1 MHPRLSAR
9 QEQCLR
15 LTAFRTDKEIA
26 AHLGISEATVKKHV
40 HEACQKLGVNRR
52 KAALAL
58 LDPIVPDP
66 GPVAHGDVAGGYPK
80 HPMAAA
86 APVAHALAG
95 DDRGESE
102 ADEQERD
109 ATRVGRTAGR
119 PAGESAA
126 GSAGGVISTSAR
138 NAGGDEAGDGSARL
152 GYGVPPRSAFLRIV
166 LIVALTVI
174 LAAMVVTTVVML
186 GEMHE
191 AVGKIDAVAYPR
203 KAAGKTS

>member
-40 HEACQKLGVNRR
+40 HEACQRLGVNRR

-66 GPVAHGDVAGGYPK
+66 SAGTVADAMMAGEPKKPVEPSGPGT
-80 HPMAAA
+80 
-86 APVAHALAG
+86 
-95 DDRGESE
+95 DDRGQDQTDAPT
-102 ADEQERD
+102 ADL
-109 ATRVGRTAGR
+109 
-119 PAGESAA
+119 P
-126 GSAGGVISTSAR
+126 
-138 NAGGDEAGDGSARL
+138 DGARL
-152 GYGVPPRSAFLRIV
+152 GYRPPPRSPALRIA
-166 LIVALTVI
+166 LIVGLTII
-174 LAAMVVTTVVML
+174 LAAFVATTVVML

-191 AVGKIDAVAYPR
+191 AVGKIDAKVYPGVA
-203 KAAGKTS
+203 KKKS

>member
-40 HEACQKLGVNRR
+40 HEACQRLGVNRR

-66 GPVAHGDVAGGYPK
+66 PAGAAPDGAPDDPK
-80 HPMAAA
+80 HPVAVSGLETPGLAHAGADDVARAQPVAEA
-86 APVAHALAG
+86 AP
-95 DDRGESE
+95 D
-102 ADEQERD
+102 
-109 ATRVGRTAGR
+109 
-119 PAGESAA
+119 
-126 GSAGGVISTSAR
+126 
-138 NAGGDEAGDGSARL
+138 NARL
-152 GYGVPPRSAFLRIV
+152 GYRAPPRNPVLRIV
-166 LIVALTVI
+166 LIVVLTI
-174 LAAMVVTTVVML
+174 LLAAFTATTVVML

-191 AVGKIDAVAYPR
+191 AVGKIDAKVYPGVA
-203 KAAGKTS
+203 KKKS

>member
-40 HEACQKLGVNRR
+40 HEACQRLGVNRR

-66 GPVAHGDVAGGYPK
+66 VAAGPAGTAADAPTADTK
-80 HPMAAA
+80 QPMATSGLDTRSLS
-86 APVAHALAG
+86 VE
-95 DDRGESE
+95 DRGE
-102 ADEQERD
+102 
-109 ATRVGRTAGR
+109 
-119 PAGESAA
+119 GEGLAAA
-126 GSAGGVISTSAR
+126 GSGPSAATDR
-138 NAGGDEAGDGSARL
+138 PAAHL
-152 GYGVPPRSAFLRIV
+152 GYRAPPRSPTLRIT
-166 LIVALTVI
+166 LIVALTII
-174 LAAMVVTTVVML
+174 LAACVATTVVML

-191 AVGKIDAVAYPR
+191 AVGKIDAKVYPGVAKKKP
-203 KAAGKTS
+203 